1 MERNPTLSQQMDDPH
16 DWRWL
21 SEILQSCP
29 GQNSQPLEKRLG
41 ISLQWVDPKT
51 PILQVS
57 EKVGTIQFIN
67 SATQERFNLSIH
79 PKVPGSVT
87 GMLRA
92 VLNSPEDD
100 LFSIERLLSGTGT
113 HPSTWLASIYLIEL
127 ERFLMLL
134 RPRGEEIEDELI
146 SRVKGRFLKDQ
157 YFKRNYWTLRHVAPC
172 RFVEWT
178 VDNLPNRILLYAL
191 FLSRHALS
199 SMRINASLELGLA
212 RRCEAALSD
221 VHLARINKNDLA
233 GVMPLLQGPF
243 MHYQRVIQFAKLVI
257 SILDPFAVDVREIED
272 MPIARAFD
280 LDSLEDGSVKWDL
293 VDMPKLFE
301 QYVRTIT
308 KGKATGR
315 RFPVPLEGNLSP
327 ELAHLVDKN
336 MKLDREPIRS
346 GSNGVWFVIDAKY
359 KALEFLGQTKTPR
372 IGQDG
377 TYHLSEYQYFNLTK
391 NIEIKPIEM
400 AYKQISNA
408 DLYQVIA
415 YATHKDIRAS
425 SVALVYPSTNNQI
438 IGEVPHYTGLG
449 FHSEEDQGIFV
460 YVLTIR
466 IDPKGI
472 KEELAGEGLNQKIMQ
487 IFHDIQLAKDR
498 RRKEI

>member
-21 SEILQSCP
+21 SELLQRSSS
-29 GQNSQPLEKRLG
+29 QNDQPLEKRLG
-41 ISLQWVDPKT
+41 ISLQWADPKT

-67 SATQERFNLSIH
+67 SDTQERFNLSIH

-87 GMLRA
+87 GMLWA
-92 VLNSPEDD
+92 VMNAPEDD
-100 LFSIERLLSGTGT
+100 LFGMESLLSGTGA

-146 SRVKGRFLKDQ
+146 SRVKGRFLDDR

-199 SMRINASLELGLA
+199 SMQIDASLELGLA
-212 RRCEAALSD
+212 RRCEAALAE
-221 VHLARINKNDLA
+221 VHLARINKNDFA

-243 MHYQRVIQFAKLVI
+243 RHYQRVIQFARLVI
-257 SILDPFAVDVREIED
+257 SILDPFAVEVHETEDV
-272 MPIARAFD
+272 PIARAFD
-280 LDSLEDGSVKWDL
+280 LNSLKDGSVKWDL
-293 VDMPKLFE
+293 VDMPRLFE
-301 QYVRTIT
+301 QYVRIIT
-308 KGKATGR
+308 GGKATGR
-315 RFPVPLEGNLSP
+315 RFPVQLEGDLPS

-359 KALEFLGQTKTPR
+359 KPLEFLGQTKTPR
-372 IGQDG
+372 IDQNG
-377 TYHLSEYQYFNLTK
+377 TYHLIEYQYFNLTN

-400 AYKQISNA
+400 AYRQISNA

-425 SVALVYPSTNNQI
+425 SVALVYPSTNNQVI
-438 IGEVPHYTGLG
+438 EEIPHYTGLG
-449 FHSEEDQGIFV
+449 FHPDEDHGIFV

-472 KEELAGEGLNQKIMQ
+472 KEELAGHGINQKITQ
-487 IFHDIQLAKDR
+487 ILHDL
-498 RRKEI
+498 